1 METDREA
8 KRRRQQLGRRGRR
21 KTVEERQ
28 IGEQGEGNKNNEGEE
43 EGSDGEKRA
52 AWRTKRGQAGHLFLL
67 STVPFPIFYTYV
79 PSIAH
84 AFLPRSL
91 SFISPLY
98 LSIFPLALL
107 PFFSMFVLLLDPALA
122 FLVSSP

>member
-28 IGEQGEGNKNNEGEE
+28 IGEQGEGNKNNERKKE
-43 EGSDGEKRA
+43 A
-52 AWRTKRGQAGHLFLL
+52 MVKRGPLGEQKGVKQDTCFCYPLFLFL
-67 STVPFPIFYTYV
+67 TPYTYV

>member
-28 IGEQGEGNKNNEGEE
+28 IGEQGEGNKTMKERKKE
-43 EGSDGEKRA
+43 A
-52 AWRTKRGQAGHLFLL
+52 MVKRGPLGEQKGVKQDTCFCYPLFLFL
-67 STVPFPIFYTYV
+67 TPYTYV

-107 PFFSMFVLLLDPALA
+107 PFFSMFVLFLDPALA

>member
-43 EGSDGEKRA
+43 EVRLNVF
-52 AWRTKRGQAGHLFLL
+52 TN
-67 STVPFPIFYTYV
+67 T
-79 PSIAH
+79 PSFSRMGAH
-84 AFLPRSL
+84 PGLQKSRRF
-91 SFISPLY
+91 
-98 LSIFPLALL
+98 
-107 PFFSMFVLLLDPALA
+107 
-122 FLVSSP
+122 